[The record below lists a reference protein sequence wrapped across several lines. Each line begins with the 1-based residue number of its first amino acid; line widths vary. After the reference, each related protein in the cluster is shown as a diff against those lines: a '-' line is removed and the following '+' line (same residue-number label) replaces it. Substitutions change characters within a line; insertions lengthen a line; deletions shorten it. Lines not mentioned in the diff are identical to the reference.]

1 MKAST
6 TAEYKHKA
14 TIQLGN
20 QDIPHD
26 GLLWYL
32 QAWLFHNE
40 ILQTAVQHVILWP
53 FLNCY
58 KYYFENEN
66 SVLLSI

>member
-1 MKAST
+1 MKASM

-32 QAWLFHNE
+32 QA
-40 ILQTAVQHVILWP
+40 
-53 FLNCY
+53 
-58 KYYFENEN
+58 
-66 SVLLSI
+66 